1 MKNTSTFFHREKE
14 HEKLLGHSDPV
25 KGVHYGNL
33 GGASA
38 LAGGSVSSL
47 GTKSLS
53 QGGTSKDKYLK
64 SLAVRIIFITSFYLV
79 LSCI

>member
-1 MKNTSTFFHREKE
+1 MNKVYSIFYREKE
-14 HEKLLGHSDPV
+14 HEKLLSHSDPV

-33 GGASA
+33 GGASEIT
-38 LAGGSVSSL
+38 GGSVSSL

-64 SLAVRIIFITSFYLV
+64 SLSVCISFVTAVLT
-79 LSCI
+79 